1 MAVNQGNSLGLTGAL
16 SDGNGDWYSINWK
29 SCYQNV
35 EKLQIRI
42 AKAVKERRWG
52 KVKALQRL
60 LTCSFSGRSLAV
72 KRVTENKGKR
82 TAGID
87 QVTWSRA
94 PSKYEAIQ
102 TLRRRGYKPQPLR
115 RIYIPKANG
124 KKRPLGI
131 PTMKDR
137 AMQALYMQALEPIA
151 ETTGDPHSYGF
162 RRERSTMDAIEQSY
176 KSLIKD
182 LGPPWILE
190 ADIKGCFDNL
200 SHDWLLQNIPMDK
213 TILKKWLKAGYV
225 DQSTLYDTTTG
236 TPQGGIIS
244 PVLAN
249 MALDGME
256 EILRKAL
263 PHRPLMNGKQ
273 KHLSVRL
280 IRYADD
286 FIVTGRT
293 KELLEEKVK
302 PLIEEFLAERGL
314 RLSKEKTRITHIDKG
329 FNFLG
334 FNIRKYKGR
343 LLIKPT
349 KESQKS
355 ILKKI
360 RMICKKMETEPQQA
374 VISTLNPIIRGWGN
388 YYKHVSFSK
397 SFRRVDHEVWKALW
411 QWARKRHSN
420 KGLRWIKRKYFP
432 ATSRRIWTFS
442 CKSQQKLR
450 KDPTKS
456 LYWRLFYLGE
466 IPFQFHRVIKA
477 GTNIFDPEHKT
488 YLKERRERK
497 ILASQQ
503 LRKEEKLLWKAQSG
517 ECPLCKHPIGEDRNW
532 DIHHIVEK
540 SQGGTDS
547 LENLLLVH
555 PNCHRHLH
563 HGSSNVDN
571 RPYKEALKGLS
582 RMRGNSHI
590 RFLGEGVV
598 AI

>member
-1 MAVNQGNSLGLTGAL
+1 MAVNQVERQDFMGAPSDIKNS
-16 SDGNGDWYSINWK
+16 WYSIKWNV
-29 SCYQNV
+29 CHDNV
-35 EKLQIRI
+35 EKLQMRI
-42 AKAVKERRWG
+42 AKAIKEGRWG

-60 LTCSFSGRSLAV
+60 LTCSFSGRALAV

-82 TAGID
+82 TAGVD

-102 TLRRRGYKPQPLR
+102 TLRRHGYKPQPLKR
-115 RIYIPKANG
+115 VYIPKSNG
-124 KKRPLGI
+124 KRRPLGI
-131 PTMKDR
+131 PTMRDR
-137 AMQALYMQALEPIA
+137 AMQALHLQALEPIA

-162 RRERSTMDAIEQSY
+162 RRERSTMDAAEQSY

-190 ADIKGCFDNL
+190 ADIEGCFDNL
-200 SHDWLLQNIPMDK
+200 NHEWLLNNIPMDK
-213 TILKKWLKAGYV
+213 TILRKWLRAGYL
-225 DQSTLYDTTTG
+225 DQNKFYDTSAG

-244 PVLAN
+244 PTLAN

-256 EILRKAL
+256 NVLRKAL
-263 PHRPLMNGKQ
+263 PHRPIIDGKQ

-286 FIVTGRT
+286 FIITGRS

-302 PLIEEFLAERGL
+302 PLIEEFLAQRGL
-314 RLSKEKTRITHIDKG
+314 RLSKEKTRLTHIDEG
-329 FNFLG
+329 FDFLG

-343 LLIKPT
+343 LLIRPT
-349 KESQKS
+349 KESQKAV
-355 ILKKI
+355 LKKV
-360 RMICKKMETEPQQA
+360 RTLCKKMETEKQQTL
-374 VISTLNPIIRGWGN
+374 ISTLNPVLRGWGN

-432 ATSRRIWTFS
+432 STSRRIWTFS

-466 IPFQFHRVIKA
+466 IPFRFHWLIKA
-477 GTNIFDPEHKT
+477 GTNIFDPVHQI
-488 YLKERRERK
+488 YLKERRERN

-503 LRKEEKLLWKAQSG
+503 LRKEEKLLWKLQNG
-517 ECPLCKHPIGEDRNW
+517 QCLVCKRPIEEDRNW
-532 DIHHIVEK
+532 DVHHLIEK
-540 SQGGTDS
+540 SKGGTDN
-547 LENLLLVH
+547 LENLRLIH
-555 PNCHRHLH
+555 PNCHRHIH
-563 HGSSNVDN
+563 HGSSDVDS
-571 RPYKEALKGLS
+571 RLHEEALKGLS
-582 RMRGNSHI
+582 RMRGNSQV

-598 AI
+598 VI